1 MKMWLAFDLSSS
13 KIISERS
20 DSMNTRVNQ
29 FIHRPFRAIDV
40 LHIYLWVVMLGLF
53 FQGIGS
59 LALRL
64 IPGLPSITPGL
75 VVALMLAHIPHAI
88 LHIVWGLAGILFLL
102 FFHTRRALIGLGLVF
117 GIFYTLLGI
126 SGVLVNNAFGLQLAL
141 GENAFHLVVGP
152 LTLIVTFVALFSRNV
167 TFQKELRDQVSS
179 N

>member
-1 MKMWLAFDLSSS
+1 
-13 KIISERS
+13 
-20 DSMNTRVNQ
+20 MNTRVNQ
-29 FIHRPFRAIDV
+29 IIHRPFHPMDV
-40 LHIYLWVVMLGLF
+40 LHIHLWLVMLGLF

-59 LALRL
+59 LVLRL
-64 IPGLPSITPGL
+64 IPGLNSITPAI

-102 FFHTRRALIGLGLVF
+102 LFHTRRALIGLGLVF
-117 GIFYTLLGI
+117 GTFYTLLGI
-126 SGVLVNNAFGLQLAL
+126 SGVLVNNAFGLQLVL

-167 TFQKELRDQVSS
+167 TFQRELRDQVSS

>member
-1 MKMWLAFDLSSS
+1 MNMKSNTFFQ
-13 KIISERS
+13 RS
-20 DSMNTRVNQ
+20 L
-29 FIHRPFRAIDV
+29 RAIDV
-40 LHIYLWVVMLGLF
+40 LHIYLWIVMLGLLL
-53 FQGIGS
+53 QGIGS

-64 IPGLPSITPGL
+64 IPGLPSITPAL

-88 LHIVWGLAGILFLL
+88 LHITWGLAGIVFLL
-102 FFHTRRALIGLGLVF
+102 IFHSRRALIGLGLTF

-126 SGVLVNNAFGLQLAL
+126 IGALVNNAFGLQLAL

-167 TFQKELRDQVSS
+167 TFQKELKNQASS